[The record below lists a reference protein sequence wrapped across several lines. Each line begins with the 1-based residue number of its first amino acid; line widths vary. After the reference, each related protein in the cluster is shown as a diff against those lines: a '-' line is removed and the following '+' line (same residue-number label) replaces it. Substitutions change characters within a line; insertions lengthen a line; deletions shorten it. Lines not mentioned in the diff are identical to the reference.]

1 MTGVF
6 QQKFLFLCHTCF
18 SDPITA
24 DDLDT
29 DPFLGMHVEEPDS
42 WTPAVGKEVGYAT
55 LQTW

>member
-1 MTGVF
+1 MSVL
-6 QQKFLFLCHTCF
+6 QQRVLFLCHTCF

-29 DPFLGMHVEEPDS
+29 DPYLGLHVEEPDS